1 MRCRVTVAGRAAIAA
16 IAVCIAAALCA
27 AACAIAATQEKTLQD
42 LQRAFA
48 RDTAIV
54 LPGSGVALTSRG
66 YSFGEA
72 FIEGI
77 LARPPGTG
85 RLPAVLMIPGYMRS
99 AVDQIPMAVALAKR
113 GYVCLALSQPG
124 FGRSTG
130 KPDFA
135 GPRTVAAM
143 MEGYRRLLAES
154 FVDTARTALYGY
166 SRGAMV
172 ASLMVPR
179 LPGLRC
185 AVLGGGVYDL
195 AAAYRELD
203 IEGIRRNIEVE
214 AGSDSTSLRARS
226 SIFEAGRFGCP
237 VMILH
242 GEKDLNSPV
251 EQARRMH
258 EELRRLGKESELVV
272 IEGAGHGL
280 PPRVV
285 LEHTIDFLDRHLGTA
300 GGT

>member
-1 MRCRVTVAGRAAIAA
+1 MPGRVKAAAWAAGAAM
-16 IAVCIAAALCA
+16 ALCA
-27 AACAIAATQEKTLQD
+27 AMRVPAACQEVTLGD

-54 LPGSGVALTSRG
+54 LSKSGVELRSFG
-66 YSFGEA
+66 YSVGEA

-77 LARPPGTG
+77 LAKPAAEG
-85 RLPAVLMIPGYMRS
+85 RLPAVLMIPGYRRS

-113 GYVCLALSQPG
+113 GYVCLALTQPG

-135 GPRTVAAM
+135 GPRTVATM

-154 FVDTARTALYGY
+154 FIDAARTALYGY

-185 AVLGGGVYDL
+185 VVLGGGVYDL
-195 AAAYRELD
+195 GAAYRALR
-203 IEGIRRNIEVE
+203 IEGIRRNIELE
-214 AGSDSTSLRARS
+214 AGTDSTAWRERS
-226 SIFEAGRFGCP
+226 SIFAAERFECP
-237 VMILH
+237 VLILH
-242 GEKDLNSPV
+242 GEKDENAPV
-251 EQARRMH
+251 EQARLLH
-258 EELRRLGKESELVV
+258 ETLRRVGKESELVV

-280 PPRVV
+280 PPEVV
-285 LEHTIDFLDRHLGTA
+285 LDRTIDFLDRHLGTA
-300 GGT
+300 GGK